1 MFAAD
6 TVQRERGS
14 GSITQN
20 FARRRST
27 LNVQQ
32 TIEAFKDRMVSE
44 TSVALDLEKILRV
57 PKPIQSKWQGD
68 MASASSA
75 SL

>member
-1 MFAAD
+1 MASDKKSNAFVSHSAD
-6 TVQRERGS
+6 ARSSSVDGMYVVPGKTTVHS
-14 GSITQN
+14 G
-20 FARRRST
+20 
-27 LNVQQ
+27 V
-32 TIEAFKDRMVSE
+32 
-44 TSVALDLEKILRV
+44 DLEKILRV